1 MSTAK
6 PPELRKRTPAT
17 SHAVRMFDRAEYAA
31 RIARTT
37 QHANDMARVECS
49 RELTQRERNA
59 LIKRLAAARLEAYE
73 AAVAVAAGEYLREV
87 VQPAPALEFEP
98 LGTLLRDKQTGRFV
112 RLASA

>member
-1 MSTAK
+1 MSVAQS
-6 PPELRKRTPAT
+6 PELRKRTPAT

-31 RIARTT
+31 RISRTA
-37 QHANDMARVECS
+37 QHTSDMARVDCN

-87 VQPAPALEFEP
+87 DQPAPALEFEA
-98 LGTLLRDKQTGRFV
+98 LGAPVRDRKTGKFV

>member
-1 MSTAK
+1 MSVAK
-6 PPELRKRTPAT
+6 PPDLRKRTPAT

-37 QHANDMARVECS
+37 QHTNDVARVECN

-59 LIKRLAAARLEAYE
+59 LIKRLARARMEAYE
-73 AAVAVAAGEYLREV
+73 AALAVAAGAYLREV
-87 VQPAPALEFEP
+87 DQPAPALEFDAV
-98 LGTLLRDKQTGRFV
+98 GTLARDKQTGRFV